1 MHRTD
6 VLPRILPTITVAAML
21 LAAPS
26 TAVAADAPRTGG
38 ATAPS
43 APVIAAL
50 SCAQD
55 QPLCAR
61 GDTLTL
67 RGQGLADTR
76 VVTFLGRRGHRD
88 DRRARPSVRDDH
100 RLTVR
105 VPSRARSGTIRVT
118 SATAGSVRSS
128 TPVVIHSGPPSTPA
142 AEPPAGRLYAGG
154 APTVFRYRAPVSA
167 AGQAIIEAFGIA
179 DGVVVARWPV
189 QPDATGAGSVTWD
202 GTVDGVAVPVGRYA
216 LRVTG
221 EAHAVVVAVG
231 PPPAAFDV
239 VDAIFPIR
247 GKHDLGRS
255 ATSNFGG
262 ARGHEG
268 QDMFAR
274 CGTRLAAVRGGTVTA
289 AGSESRAGNYVVIGG
304 PDTQSYVYM
313 HMREPSSLR
322 KGQRVLTGQTVG
334 EVGDTGRASGC
345 HLHFEMWTAP
355 GWYQGGSAVD
365 PLPELRRWDAF
376 S

>member
-1 MHRTD
+1 MPRTD
-6 VLPRILPTITVAAML
+6 VPPRLLPMIALAGML

-26 TAVAADAPRTGG
+26 AAAADAPRTGG

-43 APVIAAL
+43 PPVIAAL

-55 QPLCAR
+55 QPRCAR

-67 RGQGLADTR
+67 HGEGLGDART
-76 VVTFLGRRGHRD
+76 VTFLGRRGRRD
-88 DRRARPSVRDDH
+88 DRRARPRMRDEH

-118 SATAGSVRSS
+118 SASAGSARSN

-142 AEPPAGRLYAGG
+142 AEPSVDRLYAGG
-154 APTVFRYRAPVSA
+154 APMTFRYRTAAPA
-167 AGQAIIEAFGIA
+167 AGGQALIEAFGVT
-179 DGVVVARWPV
+179 DGVAVARWPV
-189 QPDATGAGSVTWD
+189 QPDTTGVGSVTWD
-202 GTVDGVAVPVGRYA
+202 GTVNGVAVPTGRYA

-221 EAHAVVVAVG
+221 GAQGDVIADG
-231 PPPAAFDV
+231 PTPAAFEV
-239 VDAIFPIR
+239 LDAIFPIR

-255 ATSNFGG
+255 TTNAFGG
-262 ARGHEG
+262 QRGHKG
-268 QDMFAR
+268 QDMFAA
-274 CGTRLAAVRGGTVTA
+274 CGTRLVAARAGTVMF
-289 AGSESRAGNYVVIGG
+289 AGREARAGNYVVISGA
-304 PDTQSYVYM
+304 DTQSYVYM
-313 HMREPSSLR
+313 HMRRRSALR
-322 KGQRVLTGQTVG
+322 TGQRVLTGQVVG
-334 EVGDTGRASGC
+334 EVGETGRASGC

-355 GWYQGGSAVD
+355 GWSRGGTAVD